1 MLQVAGLN
9 HYYGGSHTLSDI
21 SFEVAAG
28 TCTAVLGRNGVGK
41 STLLKSLM
49 GVERVR
55 SGTITLDGQDITHA
69 SPHARARLGLGYVP
83 QGREIFPRLTV
94 EENLLTGLAGQKT
107 REIDPE
113 IYEMFPVLKEMRQR
127 RGGDLSGGQ
136 QQQLAIGRALLT
148 KPKLLILDEP
158 TEGIQPSII
167 QQIQK
172 VLHRVKGARRESPEL
187 EAIKAAVRRIK
198 EEGRI
203 AILLVEQYLDFAREI
218 CDYYCVLDRGAIIME
233 GDRERL
239 LGDDVKRWLSV

>member
-1 MLQVAGLN
+1 MLQVQRLN
-9 HYYGGSHTLSDI
+9 HYYSGSHTLNDI

-49 GVERVR
+49 GVERIR
-55 SGTITLDGQDITHA
+55 SGSITFDGQAITHA
-69 SPHARARLGLGYVP
+69 APHTRARLGLGYVP

-107 REIDPE
+107 REIDAE
-113 IYEMFPVLKEMRQR
+113 VYDMFPVLREMRRR

-167 QQIQK
+167 HQIQK
-172 VLHRVKGARRESPEL
+172 VLHRVKSGRRDSPEL
-187 EAIKAAVRRIK
+187 EEIKTAVRRIK
-198 EEGRI
+198 EEMRI

-218 CDYYCVLDRGAIIME
+218 CDSYCVLDRGTIVME
-233 GDRERL
+233 GTRERL
-239 LGDDVKRWLSV
+239 LGDEVKRWLSV

>member
-1 MLQVAGLN
+1 MLRVDNLN
-9 HYYGGSHTLSDI
+9 HYYGGSHTLTDI
-21 SFEVAAG
+21 SFEVAPG

-41 STLLKSLM
+41 STLLKTIM
-49 GVERVR
+49 GIERAR
-55 SGTITLDGQDITHA
+55 SGTITLDGKDITHA
-69 SPHARARLGLGYVP
+69 ASHTRARLGLGYVP
-83 QGREIFPRLTV
+83 QGREIFARLTV
-94 EENLLTGLAGQKT
+94 EENLLTGLAGQKS
-107 REIDPE
+107 REIDAE
-113 IYEMFPVLKEMRQR
+113 IYEMFPVLKEMAKR

-172 VLHRVKGARRESPEL
+172 VLHRVKTRQPSAEF

-218 CDYYCVLDRGAIIME
+218 CDHYCVIDRGAIIMQ

>member
-1 MLQVAGLN
+1 MLRVEGLN
-9 HYYGGSHTLSDI
+9 HYYGGSHTLNDI

-49 GVERVR
+49 GVEPVR
-55 SGTITLDGQDITHA
+55 SGTITFDGRDITHA
-69 SPHARARLGLGYVP
+69 APHTRARLGLGYVP

-107 REIDPE
+107 REIDPQV
-113 IYEMFPVLKEMRQR
+113 YDMFPVLKEMRRR

-148 KPKLLILDEP
+148 QPTLLILDEP

-172 VLHRVKGARRESPEL
+172 VLHRVKGAKWDSSDL
-187 EAIKAAVRRIK
+187 EVIKAAVRRIK
-198 EEGRI
+198 DEGRV

-218 CDYYCVLDRGAIIME
+218 CDNYCVIDRGTIIME

>member
-1 MLQVAGLN
+1 MLQVEGLN
-9 HYYGGSHTLSDI
+9 HYYGGSHTLNDI

-49 GVERVR
+49 GVERIR
-55 SGTITLDGQDITHA
+55 SGSDHIRRPR
-69 SPHARARLGLGYVP
+69 SPMPHACSSALGLGYAP

-107 REIDPE
+107 RAIDPE
-113 IYEMFPVLKEMRQR
+113 IYEMFPVLKEMSRR

-148 KPKLLILDEP
+148 KPKLLMLDEP

-167 QQIQK
+167 HQIQT
-172 VLHRVKGARRESPEL
+172 VLHRIKGPRRDSPEL
-187 EAIKAAVRRIK
+187 EEIKAAVRHIK
-198 EEGRI
+198 EKGNI

-218 CDYYCVLDRGAIIME
+218 CDAYCVIDRGAIVME

-239 LGDDVKRWLSV
+239 LGDEVKRWLSV